1 MTYKAKIL
9 TPPFL
14 LPPGTDFT
22 EEFNCIYGSWTNIMV
37 KMLCGYKHISSQG
50 LKLHSR
56 HYLIN
61 CSLKSFSLI
70 FIFFEPTNS
79 LLFAYERKSSLQ
91 LEIEILSIFITAMLY
106 FNWQGAAGVA
116 SKEKKKQNKP
126 KWPNSIIYLFMYELA
141 KSSEDVLGRL
151 YQECKYLTNVL
162 WLYPPGKMCLKIR
175 DVQMSR
181 FEKEKQNTSIHY

>member
-116 SKEKKKQNKP
+116 SKEKKKKKTNQ
-126 KWPNSIIYLFMYELA
+126 SDLTVLFIYLCM
-141 KSSEDVLGRL
+141 
-151 YQECKYLTNVL
+151 N
-162 WLYPPGKMCLKIR
+162 
-175 DVQMSR
+175 
-181 FEKEKQNTSIHY
+181 